1 MFSSD
6 LVSFPLGGADLLDPF
21 PLSSLLVLEKRD
33 SNKGFFPVVAVAPD
47 GGFPPRLGGGLGAD
61 GSDFLLGGRGR
72 TGGGGLHE

>member
-1 MFSSD
+1 M
-6 LVSFPLGGADLLDPF
+6 VSFPLAGADLLEPLA
-21 PLSSLLVLEKRD
+21 LSSLSLALEKRD
-33 SNKGFFPVVAVAPD
+33 SRGFLPPAAVAPD